1 MHKHHRLTTTLSKK
15 KKKEEERN
23 HTSDLPPQYNSV
35 QHHMKTFNNGNS
47 EDWLKLLDRIDMCI
61 GK

>member
-47 EDWLKLLDRIDMCI
+47 EDWL